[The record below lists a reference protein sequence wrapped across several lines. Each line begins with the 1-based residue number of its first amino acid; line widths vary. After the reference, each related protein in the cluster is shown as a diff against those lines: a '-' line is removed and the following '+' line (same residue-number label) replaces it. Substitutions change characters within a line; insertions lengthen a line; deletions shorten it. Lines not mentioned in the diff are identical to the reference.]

1 MSLRSMDQLL
11 ALYYREVTKVYLSF
25 FALAVTIVQPL
36 IWIVFFGSSLSGL
49 PTFFLES
56 YFHTNNYL
64 SFLLPGELSV
74 SSISMGMMASMSL
87 VQDKRLGYLK
97 KIMVSPTRKYVIFLA
112 KVLGGATRGL
122 IQVPI
127 LLVAGYL
134 MGAQIAFSAYLF
146 LWVTAVFLVSMG
158 FSSIY
163 FMFNA
168 TSADWQR
175 PGLIMN
181 LITMPL
187 MFSSTALFPKEFFPW
202 WLKLISDVNP
212 LTYLAE
218 LGRLALIQGAFD
230 WTSFIALI
238 GFAAS
243 FLALGAVVAEYK
255 LTPE

>member
-1 MSLRSMDQLL
+1 
-11 ALYYREVTKVYLSF
+11 
-25 FALAVTIVQPL
+25 
-36 IWIVFFGSSLSGL
+36 
-49 PTFFLES
+49 
-56 YFHTNNYL
+56 
-64 SFLLPGELSV
+64 
-74 SSISMGMMASMSL
+74 MGMMASMSL

-97 KIMVSPTRKYVIFLA
+97 RIMVSPTRNYVIFLA

-127 LLVAGYL
+127 LLAAGYL

-163 FMFNA
+163 FMLNA
-168 TSADWQR
+168 ASADWQR

-181 LITMPL
+181 LMIMPL

-202 WLKLISDVNP
+202 WLKMISDVNP